1 MYDVEEKILEYI
13 KTVRP
18 DISID
23 LRDHDCI
30 KMRNIFDSI
39 EMIGFI
45 DFVEDVFCISVTDE
59 DILNDD
65 FETLKTSIAIIV
77 RKKSAIPTSHE

>member
-39 EMIGFI
+39 EMIN
-45 DFVEDVFCISVTDE
+45 EDESEDE
-59 DILNDD
+59 ENTLND
-65 FETLKTSIAIIV
+65 EEYYSMLK
-77 RKKSAIPTSHE
+77 